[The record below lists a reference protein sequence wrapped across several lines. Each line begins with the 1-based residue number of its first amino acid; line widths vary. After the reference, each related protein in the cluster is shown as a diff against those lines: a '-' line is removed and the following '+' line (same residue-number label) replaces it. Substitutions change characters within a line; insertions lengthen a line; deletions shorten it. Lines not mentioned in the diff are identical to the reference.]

1 MTAGRPL
8 HRRAGDV
15 VAAQAVSAAF
25 TLVTAV
31 VTMRVLGPHEYGVYA
46 IVFGFASIAALLC
59 DLGLSMSAARF
70 AAERVE
76 SRGAV
81 ARVARDALGLKIGLS
96 AVVAVAI
103 AILAVPIAHLLG
115 ASGGA
120 WPLRLMATAA
130 AAQAI
135 FAGAIGTL
143 NAVGRTRVSL
153 VAVCVE
159 SVAESLGTGTAVLL
173 AGTATAAAAG
183 RLMGYA
189 AGAAVSVVLMA
200 RALGLRR
207 PGPRRVSPRDLLR
220 YAGAIAVVQGAFVMF
235 TRIDSVLLGPLAGPA
250 AAGRFDAVVRI
261 ATLLQY
267 PGLAIAIALAP
278 RFAGTVTRADQALLG
293 RALGRLL
300 LLQAALVIPAAVWFG
315 SAARLGLG
323 SGYVA
328 CGPVAIA
335 MSPYLLLW
343 GLAPL
348 LTMTVTYAGQAPG
361 RIPAAVATV
370 VVNVVLDLVLIP
382 RLGAVGAAVGTDVAF
397 AVYIAAHVRVC
408 RAAVGLP
415 LPTMTR
421 AARYVAAICV
431 GAAGGWATTALA
443 TPAALPLSV
452 LAMPAAALAFGLVD
466 PRAIVVAWPAA
477 ARLGKGSVV

>member
-1 MTAGRPL
+1 MSAARPL
-8 HRRAGDV
+8 HRSVGDV
-15 VAAQAVSAAF
+15 VAAQVVSAVF
-25 TLVTAV
+25 TLATAV

-46 IVFGFASIAALLC
+46 IVFGFATMAALLC
-59 DLGLSMSAARF
+59 DLGLSMSGARF
-70 AAERVE
+70 VAERFE

-96 AVVAVAI
+96 VVVAVAI
-103 AILAVPIAHLLG
+103 AILAGPIAHLLG
-115 ASGGA
+115 ADGGTL
-120 WPLRLMATAA
+120 PLRLMAIAA

-135 FAGAIGTL
+135 FASAVGTL
-143 NAVGRTRVSL
+143 NAVRRTRVSL
-153 VAVCVE
+153 VAVCAE

-173 AGTATAAAAG
+173 AGTATAAAGG
-183 RLMGYA
+183 RLMGYG
-189 AGAAVSVVLMA
+189 AGAIVSVVLMA

-207 PGPRRVSPRDLLR
+207 PGPRVVGHRDLLR
-220 YAGAIAVVQGAFVMF
+220 YAGAIAVVEGAFVMF

-267 PGLAIAIALAP
+267 PGLAVAIALSP
-278 RFAGTVTRADQALLG
+278 RFAGKVAAGDRALLG
-293 RALGRLL
+293 RALGHLL
-300 LLQAALVIPAAVWFG
+300 LLQAVLVIPVALWFG

-328 CGPVAIA
+328 CGTVAMA

-348 LTMTVTYAGQAPG
+348 LTMTATYAGQA
-361 RIPAAVATV
+361 RRRVPAAVATV
-370 VVNVVLDLVLIP
+370 IINVVLDLVLIP

-408 RAAVGLP
+408 RATVGLP
-415 LPTMTR
+415 LPTLNR
-421 AARYVAAICV
+421 AARYLAAICL
-431 GAAGGWATTALA
+431 GATGGWAATTLS
-443 TPAALPLSV
+443 TPAAIPLSV
-452 LAMPAAALAFGLVD
+452 LAMPAAALAFGLID
-466 PRAIVVAWPAA
+466 LRAAVVAWPSA
-477 ARLGKGSVV
+477 ARLGKGSVT